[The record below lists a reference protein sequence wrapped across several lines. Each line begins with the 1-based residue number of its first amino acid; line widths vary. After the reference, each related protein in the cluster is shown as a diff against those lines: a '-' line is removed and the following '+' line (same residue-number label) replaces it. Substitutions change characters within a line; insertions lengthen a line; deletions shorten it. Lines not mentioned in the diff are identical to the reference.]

1 MRAIITHSTSP
12 QGAIITS
19 RAAQRKALQGLTDPG
34 TLKEVIAQKTESVI
48 TQYLERIFP
57 QIDAPLWVY
66 QYLGNT
72 IREP

>member
-19 RAAQRKALQGLTDPG
+19 RSVAQRKALLGLSNAE
-34 TLKEVIAQKTESVI
+34 TLNEIIAQKTESVI

-57 QIDAPLWVY
+57 QIDTF
-66 QYLGNT
+66 LGLS
-72 IREP
+72 ISREYN